1 MKFRMKKLEMNQLA
15 EVQGGNPCFYL
26 GVGAVLTVFGG
37 PLFWAAANGAIA
49 LTASRMG
56 CF

>member
-1 MKFRMKKLEMNQLA
+1 MKKLEMNQLA